1 MRYSKMCIKTE
12 RWKPCRWQT
21 DARDVVKETEW
32 VGSWWCR
39 CQVRT
44 GAWKRTRPDRFQS
57 GTSRP
62 SLAADSRPS
71 WSPTLPL
78 TPSFTRAA
86 WRWRAGGLHSDTH
99 EGARILIHTQT
110 CRHPHR
116 EKRVLNLV
124 LKDLG
129 DGGESRPPGQ
139 VKILGHRSEVCALNS
154 KYRMKLKKLTL
165 FGFSYQSWCFNSI
178 AF

>member
-1 MRYSKMCIKTE
+1 MSQKNTSSKCKIILKHFHHSSSTHGMSLKK
-12 RWKPCRWQT
+12 RSGW
-21 DARDVVKETEW
+21 
-32 VGSWWCR
+32 GSWWCR

-62 SLAADSRPS
+62 SLAAGSRPS
-71 WSPTLPL
+71 WSSTLPL

-86 WRWRAGGLHSDTH
+86 WRWRAGRLHSDTH
-99 EGARILIHTQT
+99 EGVRILIHTQT
-110 CRHPHR
+110 CRRTHT

-139 VKILGHRSEVCALNS
+139 VEILGHRTANIGWN
-154 KYRMKLKKLTL
+154 KK
-165 FGFSYQSWCFNSI
+165 N
-178 AF
+178 